1 MVQVGES
8 KKNVGNN
15 VTRFVFDGRSII
27 ADVTS
32 LANTFQTYYLS
43 GVGYVRGGVQ
53 TYAQENA
60 LGSTVLELNTTGG
73 LVSRREYDAYGQ
85 ESNILVGT
93 NTPFRFAGKHGYQ
106 TDLESGFDLLDARF
120 YLPGV
125 GRFLT
130 QDPVGQKG
138 GLNLYGYCEDN
149 PLTKIDPDGKQ
160 GLSLDSVRASIS
172 AAMRQATT
180 DPRAAVQS
188 LQELGKLSG
197 ITAATSNLIQRRI
210 EQINLQISLQHTH
223 HYLPQRYLAWFNARG
238 INIENYTY
246 RINAEL
252 HRIIHGKFVQQLR
265 FYLSLIFY

>member
-1 MVQVGES
+1 M
-8 KKNVGNN
+8 
-15 VTRFVFDGRSII
+15 
-27 ADVTS
+27 
-32 LANTFQTYYLS
+32 
-43 GVGYVRGGVQ
+43 
-53 TYAQENA
+53 
-60 LGSTVLELNTTGG
+60 
-73 LVSRREYDAYGQ
+73 
-85 ESNILVGT
+85 
-93 NTPFRFAGKHGYQ
+93 
-106 TDLESGFDLLDARF
+106 
-120 YLPGV
+120 PGV

-252 HRIIHGKFVQQLR
+252 HRIIHGKFVQGFSFPGEMGKTR
-265 FYLSLIFY
+265 FNWNSEWAVWISQNPNAKAQEIANFANELATRTGIPNIKYR